1 MNEELRD
8 QEAIPESLADESTRE
23 MLAKARRQTRAYL
36 ARKLKVSKE
45 TVRRIEKRTDLYI
58 STLRS
63 YVERAGGTLLL
74 IVKFPGKPPVILAG
88 VGGDSGKKRAKKKAE
103 NSSKSKAKT
112 GRAA

>member
-23 MLAKARRQTRAYL
+23 MLAKARKQTRACL

-45 TVRRIEKRTDLYI
+45 TVRRIEKRTDLYV

-74 IVKFPGKPPVILAG
+74 VVKFPGKPPVILAG
-88 VGGDSGKKRAKKKAE
+88 VGGDSGKERAN

-112 GRAA
+112 GRTA